1 MKHWILIIC
10 LGLLLPVLSY
20 ADTRIDPAYPVPDEV
35 SHLIEIARN
44 ELGYT
49 EGAHGY
55 TKYGEWSGDPYAQ
68 WCAEF
73 LCWCVHTADEQ
84 YGTQMLDHLYPLYSA
99 SNVGRKWFI
108 QHGRY
113 IVRWGNLDGWGYQ
126 WLKGEDS
133 FLTTGS
139 YIPQPGDWV
148 FFTWTSDLN
157 TDHVA
162 MVEYCTRSDNGSVTI
177 HVIEGNT
184 PSSVK
189 RAQYDLSY
197 GRILGFGTVHDVA
210 EWTMRSGNAGEK
222 VRQLQAKLVKVGYLG
237 EDMIDGRFGPATQ
250 SAVMQFQTDHRIT
263 PNGIANISTQKM
275 LDAAYCSAVNQD
287 PETWR
292 VDEGESDDF
301 FDLDSLFFSQDMMD
315 EEEISWDSAS
325 SAVPDLSEDEM
336 LEDVQ
341 FEIQDDTPDWVEN
354 DK

>member
-1 MKHWILIIC
+1 M
-10 LGLLLPVLSY
+10 LG
-20 ADTRIDPAYPVPDEV
+20 
-35 SHLIEIARN
+35 
-44 ELGYT
+44 
-49 EGAHGY
+49 
-55 TKYGEWSGDPYAQ
+55 
-68 WCAEF
+68 
-73 LCWCVHTADEQ
+73 
-84 YGTQMLDHLYPLYSA
+84 HLYPLYSG

-263 PNGIANISTQKM
+263 PNGIANISTNVLNALY
-275 LDAAYCSAVNQD
+275 LDAVNAD

-292 VDEGESDDF
+292 VEEDSPD
-301 FDLDSLFFSQDMMD
+301 DSLSLDDLMTFSDPD
-315 EEEISWDSAS
+315 EEESGHYN
-325 SAVPDLSEDEM
+325 M
-336 LEDVQ
+336 
-341 FEIQDDTPDWVEN
+341 T
-354 DK
+354 